1 MIIVGIDPGINGS
14 AAALS
19 LADSACTEYVMDAI
33 DLPTI
38 EDGSK
43 RQIDDYALAR
53 WLCMINPNV
62 VVIENV
68 QPMPSI
74 PGVGGERRSMGSASS
89 FRFGMAVGQIRATVR
104 GIGTEPRLVHPQV
117 WKRHF
122 DLKGG
127 DKEGSRQLA
136 LRLWPMSAYLLKRKL
151 DHQRAEA
158 MLIAKW
164 AERSTW

>member
-19 LADSACTEYVMDAI
+19 LADDECPEFVIDAI
-33 DLPTI
+33 DLPTL

-43 RQIDDYALAR
+43 RQIDDFELAR
-53 WLCMINPNV
+53 WLRMISPNV

-74 PGVGGERRSMGSASS
+74 PGAGGERRSMGSASS

-104 GIGTEPRLVHPQV
+104 GTGIEPRFVHPQV
-117 WKRHF
+117 WKRYF
-122 DLKGG
+122 ELKGA

-136 LRLWPMSAYLLKRKL
+136 LKLWPMSAYLLKRKL

-158 MLIAKW
+158 MLLARW
-164 AERSTW
+164 GARP